1 MSGVTASSTLTVVL
15 TPYTTAEPAASATAS
30 KVQPCNRPAN
40 IRTSN
45 GFISDKGSA
54 HGWGISGTK
63 KPRKPGPFGGV
74 AMIAP
79 LTCSG
84 PDSSFFGGDGDSNCY
99 PVLWSAFGPQ
109 QSLAPIKWLI
119 TGSHDTSNT
128 RIAVLCPWGY
138 GDRSIRFPS
147 TESLRQI
154 HDEVSHRHI
163 GPHPVRCTAKV
174 RLDRRW
180 P

>member
-1 MSGVTASSTLTVVL
+1 MMSGVTASSTLTVVL

-74 AMIAP
+74 GGIRTLGTGEPVRRISNPVHSTTLPP
-79 LTCSG
+79 LRSVEVS
-84 PDSSFFGGDGDSNCY
+84 DSSRR
-99 PVLWSAFGPQ
+99 PQ
-109 QSLAPIKWLI
+109 GFRGAMTAALRGAMVM
-119 TGSHDTSNT
+119 NT
-128 RIAVLCPWGY
+128 VGA
-138 GDRSIRFPS
+138 
-147 TESLRQI
+147 
-154 HDEVSHRHI
+154 
-163 GPHPVRCTAKV
+163 
-174 RLDRRW
+174 
-180 P
+180 